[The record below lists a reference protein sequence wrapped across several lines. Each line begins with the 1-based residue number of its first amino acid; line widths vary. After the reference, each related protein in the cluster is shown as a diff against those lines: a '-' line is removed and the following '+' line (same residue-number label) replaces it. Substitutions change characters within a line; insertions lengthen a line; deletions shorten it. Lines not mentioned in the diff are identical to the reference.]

1 MIKINYESP
10 AVEIV
15 RVERDDVITTSGI
28 LLPPFEFGSTNGT
41 KSGEYDVF

>member
-15 RVERDDVITTSGI
+15 TVVCDDVITTSGI
-28 LLPPFEFGSTNGT
+28 LLPPFEFGSS
-41 KSGEYDVF
+41 KSSEYGEYDVF

>member
-15 RVERDDVITTSGI
+15 VVERDDVITTSGI
-28 LLPPFEFGSTNGT
+28 LLPPFEFGSS
-41 KSGEYDVF
+41 KSSEYGEYDVF

>member
-15 RVERDDVITTSGI
+15 KVECDDVITTSI
-28 LLPPFEFGSTNGT
+28 LLPPFEFGSS
-41 KSGEYDVF
+41 KSSEYGEYDIF